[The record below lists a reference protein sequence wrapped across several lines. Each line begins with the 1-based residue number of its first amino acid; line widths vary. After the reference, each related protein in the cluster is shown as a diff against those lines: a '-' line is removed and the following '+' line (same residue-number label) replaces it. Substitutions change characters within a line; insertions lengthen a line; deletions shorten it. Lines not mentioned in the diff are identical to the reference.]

1 MVSLEECQ
9 ALTRQCQ
16 LDVPDRMIGTVF
28 AESLMTVIDTM
39 KNKDKQ
45 MSMQYAEFVYF
56 LCRMTDV
63 HYSNT
68 IYEQEPFYIKLDN
81 LIAFL
86 FDPFDLVPQ
95 FRFGAKFTAN
105 QLATASSKKSYIEN
119 EEIIQED
126 V

>member
-1 MVSLEECQ
+1 
-9 ALTRQCQ
+9 
-16 LDVPDRMIGTVF
+16 MIGTVF

-39 KNKDKQ
+39 RNKEKQ
-45 MSMQYAEFVYF
+45 MNMSYAEFVYF

-68 IYEQEPFYIKLDN
+68 VYEEEPFYVKLDN

-86 FDPFDLVPQ
+86 FDPFDLTPQ
-95 FRFGAKFTAN
+95 FRFNVKFAAN
-105 QLATASSKKSYIEN
+105 QRNTATASSKKSYIEN

-126 V
+126 VQEYD

>member
-1 MVSLEECQ
+1 MVTLEECQ

-28 AESLMTVIDTM
+28 AESLMTPIDTM
-39 KNKDKQ
+39 RNKEKQ
-45 MSMQYAEFVYF
+45 MSMKYAEFVYF

-68 IYEQEPFYIKLDN
+68 IYEQEPFYVKLDN

-86 FDPFDLVPQ
+86 LDPFDLAPQ
-95 FRFGAKFTAN
+95 FRFGVKFTAN
-105 QLATASSKKSYIEN
+105 NGITATASSKKSYIEN
-119 EEIIQED
+119 EEII
-126 V
+126 